1 MPRLRPDG
9 KVESLVVAAWL
20 PELDFLR
27 ESLANLPARIRRTV
41 VLDTIGVGLVEAAIG
56 ASRLLATL
64 RPRAVILVGTAGL
77 YPGSTSTAGLTVG
90 DAVLAEKIVL
100 LPAPLP
106 GRHTYLPEIM
116 PSKEQSSARLTR
128 DIRQATAL
136 PAANVANPIAIT
148 RSREAALFAAKDSA
162 CALENLEAFAL
173 ARAAASRKIP
183 FAAVLGVAN
192 HVGPAA
198 HREWKKNAVA
208 AAEEACRAVLK
219 YLVRQQES

>member
-116 PSKEQSSARLTR
+116 PSEQHTSARLTR
-128 DIRQATAL
+128 ALRQATAL
-136 PAANVANPIAIT
+136 PAADVANPIAIT
-148 RSREAALFAAKDSA
+148 RSRKAATFAAKDSA

-173 ARAAASRKIP
+173 ARAAASAKIP
-183 FAAVLGVAN
+183 FAAVLGIAN
-192 HVGPAA
+192 QVGPTA

>member
-77 YPGSTSTAGLTVG
+77 YAGSTAGLTVG

-116 PSKEQSSARLTR
+116 PSEQHTSARLTR
-128 DIRQATAL
+128 ALRQAAAL

-148 RSREAALFAAKDSA
+148 RSRKAATFAAKDSA

-173 ARAAASRKIP
+173 ARAAASAKIP
-183 FAAVLGVAN
+183 FAAVLGIAN
-192 HVGPAA
+192 QVGPTA
-198 HREWKKNAVA
+198 HREWKKNAAA
-208 AAEEACRAVLK
+208 AAEAACRAVLK